1 MEEVADGWFIKKT
14 RHYTPD
20 FPKKAKH
27 NKHKRHDSS
36 KSGPI
41 TGLFGYHLNL
51 VRGATVAI
59 VRADRAAFIGR
70 GWRTNQQGE
79 SCHIMDKGI
88 TT

>member
-14 RHYTPD
+14 RHTTPD

-36 KSGPI
+36 KSGSI

-51 VRGATVAI
+51 VRGRQLPLSEQTEQLLLGA
-59 VRADRAAFIGR
+59 G
-70 GWRTNQQGE
+70 GGQTN
-79 SCHIMDKGI
+79 KGKVVGI
-88 TT
+88 DGTSA